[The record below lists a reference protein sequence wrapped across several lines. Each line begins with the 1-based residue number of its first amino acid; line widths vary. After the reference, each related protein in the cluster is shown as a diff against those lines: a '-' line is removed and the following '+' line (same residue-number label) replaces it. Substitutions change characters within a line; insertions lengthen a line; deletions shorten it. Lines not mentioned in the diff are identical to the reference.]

1 MSLFTLL
8 VTFGKNVFPKL
19 LNRNILR
26 EQFKNKRENWKGGK
40 GVKVEWDLAS
50 KNDKHLLLRAIR
62 LERQRKVAS

>member
-1 MSLFTLL
+1 VSLFTLL

-26 EQFKNKRENWKGGK
+26 EQFKNKRENWKSGK
-40 GVKVEWDLAS
+40 GVKVEW
-50 KNDKHLLLRAIR
+50 DKHLLLRAIR